1 MPAKKIK
8 LPKNFGTKPKTLKG
22 YNAKANFGGTVV
34 VSLNRKIIHARIA
47 RISPKNKRWG
57 PGTFKTTIKGVKYQF
72 KSKGPGTYVTLR
84 LLKKSKTR
92 KTSKKSKK
100 SKKVTTRRRRT
111 VGGSKRV
118 STKRKSPEESATL
131 FPVGKVKTG
140 NDGNRWVVKK
150 ASNGVKRWIKK

>member
-1 MPAKKIK
+1 MPAKKTK

-22 YNAKANFGGTVV
+22 YNAKASFGGTVV

-84 LLKKSKTR
+84 LL